1 MDPNYSTPLII
12 ALVALLCSAFF
23 SGMEIAFVSSNKVR
37 AEIEMAR
44 GGIINRILNIYYS
57 NREMFIS
64 TLLIGNNIANIVY
77 SMAMARLLTIP
88 LQQWV
93 QNEALLL
100 LLQTL
105 IATFIILIFGEF
117 VPKTIFRINP
127 NASLRTASIPL
138 FMVYCVLY
146 PISRFTEWLS
156 AMLMKLF
163 GIKIDSSRMRLLTV
177 DELDAY
183 LQENIDK
190 REDENKT
197 VEREVKIFE
206 NALDFSDTRLRD
218 CMVPRNEIVA
228 VDVEDTTRDDLVKL
242 FTRSGLSK
250 IVVYKGSIDDVI
262 GFIQVSELFITT
274 VDWKTRLKPVLFAPE
289 ALLARKMMQQ
299 LMDEKRSMAIVI
311 DEFGG
316 TSGMVTLED
325 LVEEIFGEIEDEH
338 DRNRLIA
345 RQLDEKT
352 YEFSGRMEIEEI
364 NERFHLDIPE
374 SDDYQTLA
382 GYLLAEEEAIP
393 NVPLTFYTFH
403 FMATVGGYLLLFLL
417 LALLFAYKPQILN
430 KAKWS
435 KWWYILAII
444 TVPLTYLC
452 SASGWIVAEVGR
464 QPWTIQDLMPNKVA
478 ISDLSAGYVQ
488 TTFWIFAV
496 VFTALLIAD
505 IGIICKQIS
514 KKSLTNLEIDNEKK

>member
-1 MDPNYSTPLII
+1 MDPNITTPLVI
-12 ALVALLCSAFF
+12 ALIALLCSAFF

-44 GGIINRILNIYYS
+44 GGIINRILNTYYS

-77 SMAMARLLTIP
+77 SMAMAKLLTIP
-88 LQQWV
+88 LGQWLH
-93 QNEALLL
+93 NEAALLMA
-100 LLQTL
+100 QTL
-105 IATFIILIFGEF
+105 IATLIILLFGEF

-138 FMVYCVLY
+138 FMIYCVLY

-156 AMLMKLF
+156 AILMKAF
-163 GIKIDSSRMRLLTV
+163 GIKIDTTRVRQLTV

-228 VDVEDTTRDDLVKL
+228 VDVDDTTRDDLVKL
-242 FTRSGLSK
+242 FTRSGLST
-250 IVVYKGSIDDVI
+250 IVVYKESIDDVI
-262 GFIQVSELFITT
+262 GFIQVSELFVTD
-274 VDWKTRLKPVLFAPE
+274 VDWKKRLKPVVFAPE
-289 ALLARKMMQQ
+289 TLLARKMMQQ
-299 LMDEKRSMAIVI
+299 LMGEKRSMAIVL

-345 RQLDEKT
+345 KQINEKT

-374 SDDYQTLA
+374 SDDYQTIA
-382 GYLLAEEEAIP
+382 GYLLNENEAIP
-393 NVPLTFYTFH
+393 NEGEVFDLPPYRF
-403 FMATVGGYLLLFLL
+403 TVERKTAARIELIRVE
-417 LALLFAYKPQILN
+417 ILD
-430 KAKWS
+430 
-435 KWWYILAII
+435 
-444 TVPLTYLC
+444 
-452 SASGWIVAEVGR
+452 E
-464 QPWTIQDLMPNKVA
+464 
-478 ISDLSAGYVQ
+478 
-488 TTFWIFAV
+488 
-496 VFTALLIAD
+496 
-505 IGIICKQIS
+505 
-514 KKSLTNLEIDNEKK
+514 EEKK

>member
-1 MDPNYSTPLII
+1 LDPSYTTPLII
-12 ALVALLCSAFF
+12 ALAALLCSAFF

-44 GGIINRILNIYYS
+44 GGIINRILNIYYR

-77 SMAMARLLTIP
+77 SMAMAKLLTIP
-88 LQQWV
+88 LQGHIT
-93 QNEALLL
+93 NEALLL
-100 LLQTL
+100 LTQTL
-105 IATFIILIFGEF
+105 IATLIILIFGEF

-138 FMVYCVLY
+138 YMIYLVLY

-156 AMLMKLF
+156 AVLMKLF
-163 GIKIDSSRMRLLTV
+163 GIKIDHTRVRLITV

-250 IVVYKGSIDDVI
+250 IVVYRENIDDVI
-262 GFIQVSELFITT
+262 GFIQVSELFVTDI
-274 VDWKTRLKPVLFAPE
+274 DWKTRIKPVLFAPE
-289 ALLARKMMQQ
+289 TLLARKMMQQ
-299 LMDEKRSMAIVI
+299 LMGEKRSMAIVL

-338 DRNRLIA
+338 DRNRLTA
-345 RQLDEKT
+345 RQIGDNS

-374 SDDYQTLA
+374 SDDYQTIA
-382 GYLLAEEEAIP
+382 GYLLDENEAIP
-393 NVPLTFYTFH
+393 NV
-403 FMATVGGYLLLFLL
+403 G
-417 LALLFAYKPQILN
+417 
-430 KAKWS
+430 
-435 KWWYILAII
+435 
-444 TVPLTYLC
+444 
-452 SASGWIVAEVGR
+452 EVFDLPPYR
-464 QPWTIQDLMPNKVA
+464 FTIEHK
-478 ISDLSAGYVQ
+478 
-488 TTFWIFAV
+488 
-496 VFTALLIAD
+496 TAARIELIRVD
-505 IGIICKQIS
+505 V
-514 KKSLTNLEIDNEKK
+514 IDPDEKK

>member
-1 MDPNYSTPLII
+1 MDPSYTTPLII
-12 ALVALLCSAFF
+12 ALIALLCSAFF

-44 GGIINRILNIYYS
+44 GGIVNRILNIYYR

-64 TLLIGNNIANIVY
+64 TLLIGNNIANIIY
-77 SMAMARLLTIP
+77 SMAMAQLLSIP
-88 LQQWV
+88 LKPMIH
-93 QNEALLL
+93 NEAALLL
-100 LLQTL
+100 VQTI
-105 IATFIILIFGEF
+105 IATLIILIFGEF
-117 VPKTIFRINP
+117 VPKTMFRINP

-138 FMVYCVLY
+138 YMVYCVLY

-156 AMLMKLF
+156 ATLMKLF
-163 GIKIDSSRMRLLTV
+163 GIKIDSSRVRLLTV

-190 REDENKT
+190 REDENKA

-250 IVVYKGSIDDVI
+250 IVVYKENIDDVI
-262 GFIQVSELFITT
+262 GFIQVSELFVTN
-274 VDWKTRLKPVLFAPE
+274 VDWKRRIKPVLYAPE

-299 LMDEKRSMAIVI
+299 LMGEKRSMAIVI

-338 DRNRLIA
+338 DRNHLIA
-345 RQLDEKT
+345 RQLSDT
-352 YEFSGRMEIEEI
+352 AYEFSGRMEIEEI

-374 SDDYQTLA
+374 SDDYQTIA
-382 GYLLAEEEAIP
+382 GYLLDENEAIP
-393 NVPLTFYTFH
+393 NVGEVFDLPPYRF
-403 FMATVGGYLLLFLL
+403 TVERKTAARIELIRVDLLPTED
-417 LALLFAYKPQILN
+417 K
-430 KAKWS
+430 
-435 KWWYILAII
+435 
-444 TVPLTYLC
+444 
-452 SASGWIVAEVGR
+452 
-464 QPWTIQDLMPNKVA
+464 
-478 ISDLSAGYVQ
+478 
-488 TTFWIFAV
+488 
-496 VFTALLIAD
+496 
-505 IGIICKQIS
+505 
-514 KKSLTNLEIDNEKK
+514 

>member
-1 MDPNYSTPLII
+1 MDPVYTTPLVI
-12 ALVALLCSAFF
+12 ALIALLCSAFF

-44 GGIINRILNIYYS
+44 GGIVNRILNIYYS

-77 SMAMARLLTIP
+77 SMAMAKLLTLP
-88 LQQWV
+88 LEQWIH
-93 QNEALLL
+93 NEAVLLL
-100 LLQTL
+100 AQTL
-105 IATFIILIFGEF
+105 IATLIILIFGEF

-127 NASLRTASIPL
+127 NTSLRTASVPL
-138 FMVYCVLY
+138 FMVYCLLY
-146 PISRFTEWLS
+146 PISRFTEWMS
-156 AMLMKLF
+156 AVLMKLF
-163 GIKIDSSRMRLLTV
+163 GIKIASTRMRLLTV

-228 VDVEDTTRDDLVKL
+228 VNVEDTERADLVKL

-250 IVVYKGSIDDVI
+250 IVVYKENIDDVI
-262 GFIQVSELFITT
+262 GFIQVSELFVTD
-274 VDWKTRLKPVLFAPE
+274 VDWKTRLKPVVFAPE
-289 ALLARKMMQQ
+289 TLLARKMMQQ
-299 LMDEKRSMAIVI
+299 LMDEKRSLAIVI

-338 DRNRLIA
+338 DRNRLTA
-345 RQLDEKT
+345 RQLSET
-352 YEFSGRMEIEEI
+352 SYEFSGRMEIEEI

-382 GYLLAEEEAIP
+382 GYLLAENEAIP
-393 NVPLTFYTFH
+393 NAGEVFDLPPYRFTIERKTAARIEL
-403 FMATVGGYLLLFLL
+403 VRVD
-417 LALLFAYKPQILN
+417 IL
-430 KAKWS
+430 
-435 KWWYILAII
+435 
-444 TVPLTYLC
+444 
-452 SASGWIVAEVGR
+452 GHE
-464 QPWTIQDLMPNKVA
+464 
-478 ISDLSAGYVQ
+478 
-488 TTFWIFAV
+488 
-496 VFTALLIAD
+496 
-505 IGIICKQIS
+505 
-514 KKSLTNLEIDNEKK
+514 EEKK

>member
-1 MDPNYSTPLII
+1 MALNPEYISPLII
-12 ALVALLCSAFF
+12 ALIALLCSAFF

-37 AEIEMAR
+37 AEIEMSR
-44 GGIINRILNIYYS
+44 GGIINGLLNIFYG

-88 LQQWV
+88 LQQWIT
-93 QNEALLL
+93 NEALLL
-100 LLQTL
+100 LVQTIIATL
-105 IATFIILIFGEF
+105 IILLFGEF
-117 VPKTIFRINP
+117 IPKSVFRINP

-138 FMVYCVLY
+138 FMIYCLLY
-146 PISRFTEWLS
+146 PISLFTEWIS
-156 AMLMKLF
+156 ASLMKLF
-163 GIKIDSSRMRLLTV
+163 GIKMSSTRVRLITV

-190 REDENKT
+190 HEDENKT

-206 NALDFSDTRLRD
+206 NALDFGDTRLRD

-242 FTRSGLSK
+242 FSRSGLSK
-250 IVVYKGSIDDVI
+250 IVVYKENIDDVI
-262 GFIQVSELFITT
+262 GFIQVSELFVTE
-274 VDWKTRLKPVLFAPE
+274 VDWKTRLKPVIFAPE
-289 ALLARKMMQQ
+289 SLLARKMMQR
-299 LMDEKRSMAIVI
+299 LMGEKRSMAIVI

-338 DRNRLIA
+338 DRNRLTA
-345 RQLDEKT
+345 RQINESS

-382 GYLLAEEEAIP
+382 GYLLAENEAIP
-393 NVPLTFYTFH
+393 NVGDVLELPPYRF
-403 FMATVGGYLLLFLL
+403 TVER
-417 LALLFAYKPQILN
+417 Q
-430 KAKWS
+430 
-435 KWWYILAII
+435 
-444 TVPLTYLC
+444 
-452 SASGWIVAEVGR
+452 SAARIELVRVDV
-464 QPWTIQDLMPNKVA
+464 IQN
-478 ISDLSAGYVQ
+478 
-488 TTFWIFAV
+488 
-496 VFTALLIAD
+496 
-505 IGIICKQIS
+505 
-514 KKSLTNLEIDNEKK
+514 EEKK

>member
-1 MDPNYSTPLII
+1 MDPSNTIPLIV
-12 ALVALLCSAFF
+12 ALIALLCSAFF
-23 SGMEIAFVSSNKVR
+23 SGLEIAFVSSNKVR

-44 GGIINRILNIYYS
+44 GGIINRILNIYYR

-77 SMAMARLLTIP
+77 SMAMAKLLTNP
-88 LQQWV
+88 LEQRFGIT
-93 QNEALLL
+93 NEAVLLL
-100 LLQTL
+100 VQTL
-105 IATFIILIFGEF
+105 IATLIILIFGEF
-117 VPKTIFRINP
+117 VPKSIFRINP
-127 NASLRTASIPL
+127 NASLRTSSIPL
-138 FMVYCVLY
+138 FMIYCVLY
-146 PISRFTEWLS
+146 PVSRFTEWLS

-163 GIKIDSSRMRLLTV
+163 GIKIDTTRMRLLTV

-218 CMVPRNEIVA
+218 CMVPRNEIVS

-242 FTRSGLSK
+242 FTSSGLSK
-250 IVVYKGSIDDVI
+250 IVVYKENIDNVI
-262 GFIQVSELFITT
+262 GFIQVSELFVTN
-274 VDWKTRLKPVLFAPE
+274 VDWKTRVKPVLFAPE
-289 ALLARKMMQQ
+289 TLLARKMMQQ
-299 LMDEKRSMAIVI
+299 LMDEKRSMAIVL

-338 DRNRLIA
+338 DRNHLIA
-345 RQLDEKT
+345 RQLGDNS

-382 GYLLAEEEAIP
+382 GYLLDENEAIP
-393 NVPLTFYTFH
+393 NVGEVFDLPPYRFTIERKTAARIEL
-403 FMATVGGYLLLFLL
+403 VRVD
-417 LALLFAYKPQILN
+417 IIDDNN
-430 KAKWS
+430 KK
-435 KWWYILAII
+435 
-444 TVPLTYLC
+444 
-452 SASGWIVAEVGR
+452 
-464 QPWTIQDLMPNKVA
+464 
-478 ISDLSAGYVQ
+478 
-488 TTFWIFAV
+488 
-496 VFTALLIAD
+496 
-505 IGIICKQIS
+505 
-514 KKSLTNLEIDNEKK
+514 

>member
-1 MDPNYSTPLII
+1 
-12 ALVALLCSAFF
+12 
-23 SGMEIAFVSSNKVR
+23 
-37 AEIEMAR
+37 MAR
-44 GGIINRILNIYYS
+44 GGIINRILNIYYR

-77 SMAMARLLTIP
+77 SMAMAKLLTIP
-88 LQQWV
+88 LQGHIT
-93 QNEALLL
+93 NEALLL
-100 LLQTL
+100 LTQTL
-105 IATFIILIFGEF
+105 IATLIILIFGEF

-138 FMVYCVLY
+138 YMIYLVLY

-156 AMLMKLF
+156 AVLMKTF
-163 GIKIDSSRMRLLTV
+163 GIKIDHTRVRLITV

-250 IVVYKGSIDDVI
+250 IVVYRENIDDVI
-262 GFIQVSELFITT
+262 GFIQVSELFVTDI
-274 VDWKTRLKPVLFAPE
+274 DWKTRIKPVLFAPE
-289 ALLARKMMQQ
+289 TLLARKMMQQ
-299 LMDEKRSMAIVI
+299 LMGEKRSMAIVL

-338 DRNRLIA
+338 DRNRLTA
-345 RQLDEKT
+345 RQIGDNS

-374 SDDYQTLA
+374 SDDYQTIA
-382 GYLLAEEEAIP
+382 GYLLDENEAIP
-393 NVPLTFYTFH
+393 NV
-403 FMATVGGYLLLFLL
+403 G
-417 LALLFAYKPQILN
+417 
-430 KAKWS
+430 
-435 KWWYILAII
+435 
-444 TVPLTYLC
+444 
-452 SASGWIVAEVGR
+452 EVFDLPPYR
-464 QPWTIQDLMPNKVA
+464 FTIEHK
-478 ISDLSAGYVQ
+478 
-488 TTFWIFAV
+488 
-496 VFTALLIAD
+496 TAARIELIRVD
-505 IGIICKQIS
+505 V
-514 KKSLTNLEIDNEKK
+514 IDPDEKK

>member
-1 MDPNYSTPLII
+1 
-12 ALVALLCSAFF
+12 
-23 SGMEIAFVSSNKVR
+23 MEIAFVSSNKVR

-77 SMAMARLLTIP
+77 SMAMAKLLTIP
-88 LQQWV
+88 LGQWIS
-93 QNEALLL
+93 NEALLL
-100 LLQTL
+100 LVQTV

-117 VPKTIFRINP
+117 VPKSVFRINP

-138 FMVYCVLY
+138 LMVYCVLY

-156 AMLMKLF
+156 ASLMKLF
-163 GIKIDSSRMRLLTV
+163 GIKIDTSRMRLLTV

-228 VDVEDTTRDDLVKL
+228 VDVEDTSRDDLVKL
-242 FTRSGLSK
+242 FTQSGLSK
-250 IVVYKGSIDDVI
+250 IVVYKENIDDVI
-262 GFIQVSELFITT
+262 GFIQVSELFVTD
-274 VDWKTRLKPVLFAPE
+274 VDWKKRIKPVLFAPE
-289 ALLARKMMQQ
+289 SLLARKMMQQ

-338 DRNRLIA
+338 DRNKLTA
-345 RQLDEKT
+345 RQLSET
-352 YEFSGRMEIEEI
+352 SYEFSGRMEIEEI

-374 SDDYQTLA
+374 SDDYQTIA
-382 GYLLAEEEAIP
+382 GYLLNENEAIP
-393 NVPLTFYTFH
+393 NVGEVFDLPPYRF
-403 FMATVGGYLLLFLL
+403 TVERKTAARIELIRVD
-417 LALLFAYKPQILN
+417 ILDEE
-430 KAKWS
+430 K
-435 KWWYILAII
+435 
-444 TVPLTYLC
+444 
-452 SASGWIVAEVGR
+452 
-464 QPWTIQDLMPNKVA
+464 
-478 ISDLSAGYVQ
+478 
-488 TTFWIFAV
+488 
-496 VFTALLIAD
+496 
-505 IGIICKQIS
+505 
-514 KKSLTNLEIDNEKK
+514 EKK

>member
-1 MDPNYSTPLII
+1 M
-12 ALVALLCSAFF
+12 CSAFF

-44 GGIINRILNIYYS
+44 GGIINRILNVYYS

-77 SMAMARLLTIP
+77 SMAMAQLLTAP
-88 LQQWV
+88 LQGSIHNQAV
-93 QNEALLL
+93 LLL
-100 LLQTL
+100 VQTL
-105 IATFIILIFGEF
+105 IATIIILIFGEF
-117 VPKTIFRINP
+117 VPKSVFRINP
-127 NASLRTASIPL
+127 NRSLRTASIPL
-138 FMVYCVLY
+138 YMVYCVLY

-156 AMLMKLF
+156 AVLMKLF
-163 GIKIDSSRMRLLTV
+163 GIKIDNTRVRLLTV

-250 IVVYKGSIDDVI
+250 IVVYRENIDDVI
-262 GFIQVSELFITT
+262 GFIQVSELFVTDI
-274 VDWKTRLKPVLFAPE
+274 DWKTRVKPVLFAPE
-289 ALLARKMMQQ
+289 TLLARKMMQQ
-299 LMDEKRSMAIVI
+299 LMDEKRSMAIVL

-338 DRNRLIA
+338 DRNRLTA
-345 RQLDEKT
+345 RQIGDNS

-382 GYLLAEEEAIP
+382 GYLLNENEAIP
-393 NVPLTFYTFH
+393 NV
-403 FMATVGGYLLLFLL
+403 G
-417 LALLFAYKPQILN
+417 
-430 KAKWS
+430 
-435 KWWYILAII
+435 
-444 TVPLTYLC
+444 
-452 SASGWIVAEVGR
+452 EVFDLPPYR
-464 QPWTIQDLMPNKVA
+464 FTIEHK
-478 ISDLSAGYVQ
+478 
-488 TTFWIFAV
+488 
-496 VFTALLIAD
+496 TAARIELIRVD
-505 IGIICKQIS
+505 VIG
-514 KKSLTNLEIDNEKK
+514 EDEKK

>member
-1 MDPNYSTPLII
+1 MDSNLII
-12 ALVALLCSAFF
+12 ALIALLFSAFF

-37 AEIEMAR
+37 AEIEMSR

-77 SMAMARLLTIP
+77 SMAMAGLLAKPLMQWIGTGDDALKLLVQTI
-88 LQQWV
+88 
-93 QNEALLL
+93 
-100 LLQTL
+100 
-105 IATFIILIFGEF
+105 IATIIILIFGEF

-138 FMVYCVLY
+138 FMVYCILY
-146 PISRFTEWLS
+146 PISLFTEWLS
-156 AMLMKLF
+156 AALMKLF
-163 GIKIDSSRMRLLTV
+163 GIKIDSTRVRLLTV

-190 REDENKT
+190 REDETKT

-218 CMVPRNEIVA
+218 CMVPRNEIIA
-228 VDVEDTTRDDLVKL
+228 VDVEDTSRDDLVKL

-250 IVVYKGSIDDVI
+250 IVVYQESIDNVI
-262 GFIQVSELFITT
+262 GFIQVSELFVTQ
-274 VDWKTRLKPVLFAPE
+274 VDWKTRLKPVVFAPE

-299 LMDEKRSMAIVI
+299 LMGEKRSMAIVI

-338 DRNRLIA
+338 DRNRLTA
-345 RQLDEKT
+345 RQLSDT
-352 YEFSGRMEIEEI
+352 AYEFSGRMEIEEI

-382 GYLLAEEEAIP
+382 GYLLAENEAIP
-393 NVPLTFYTFH
+393 NVGEVFDLPPYRFTIERKTAARIELIR
-403 FMATVGGYLLLFLL
+403 VD
-417 LALLFAYKPQILN
+417 ILG
-430 KAKWS
+430 
-435 KWWYILAII
+435 
-444 TVPLTYLC
+444 V
-452 SASGWIVAEVGR
+452 E
-464 QPWTIQDLMPNKVA
+464 
-478 ISDLSAGYVQ
+478 
-488 TTFWIFAV
+488 
-496 VFTALLIAD
+496 
-505 IGIICKQIS
+505 
-514 KKSLTNLEIDNEKK
+514 EKN